1 MELILELAFL
11 LNLLLSGL
19 FSKAKY
25 FDVCDNF
32 QDKCFDV
39 SKLTAW
45 QFFQA
50 GESLMFGCNLQE
62 FFFKLAT
69 QRSFQAGGC
78 FDVWEHFQDKCRL
91 ASVVD

>member
-1 MELILELAFL
+1 MDLILELAFL

-39 SKLTAW
+39 SKLTA
-45 QFFQA
+45 FFSSRGKFICLGAIRTILFSNSLLSGLFRQ
-50 GESLMFGCNLQE
+50 GDVLMFGSIFKINVGWLQ
-62 FFFKLAT
+62 
-69 QRSFQAGGC
+69 
-78 FDVWEHFQDKCRL
+78 
-91 ASVVD
+91 